1 MIKSIQYWPRIA
13 AEIYRFSSDDI
24 VISIT
29 DPKQKLPSINHPGD
43 ILRLAFYD
51 LPEAIGDSRYDSGL
65 FTENHAKD
73 IISFLDKHQ
82 QSNEEKHLIV
92 HCEAGVCRSASV
104 ALFAHYYTKAQFDN
118 IATTYAGN
126 ILVANI
132 LSNVS
137 GIDVVIPEP
146 IISKGGILLL

>member
-1 MIKSIQYWPRIA
+1 MIKSIEYWPRIA
-13 AEIYRFSSDDI
+13 AEIYRFDDEDI

-29 DPKQKLPSINHPGD
+29 DPNQKLPTLNTPND

-51 LPEAIGDSRYDSGL
+51 LPEEIGDPRYDSGL
-65 FTENHAKD
+65 FTESHAKE
-73 IISFLDKHQ
+73 IISFLDKHH
-82 QSNEEKHLIV
+82 NLPEEKHLIV

-126 ILVANI
+126 ILVAGI

-137 GIDVVIPEP
+137 GVDVIIPDP
-146 IISKGGILLL
+146 IVSKGGILLF